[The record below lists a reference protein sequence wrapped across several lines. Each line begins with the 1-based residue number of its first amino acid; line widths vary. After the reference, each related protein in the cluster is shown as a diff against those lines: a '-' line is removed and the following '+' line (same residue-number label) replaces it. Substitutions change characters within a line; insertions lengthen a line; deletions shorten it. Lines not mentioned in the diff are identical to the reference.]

1 MNPKKIK
8 KRIILFVIFLP
19 IILTVLP
26 IRFTKNP
33 ENINKKRE
41 FYIASCISEGTTDG
55 GVWIV
60 LGSNNGMFED
70 EIYVDFKGKNPKSI
84 LSYDIT
90 DSETEFIIYGKLTK
104 EDDEEFYTLNSR
116 RWEIS
121 NEVKRDDYSCRIPFK
136 HFITVYDLKWFD
148 FLLTDKGYD

>member
-1 MNPKKIK
+1 MNSKKIK
-8 KRIILFVIFLP
+8 KRIILLVIFLP

-26 IRFTKNP
+26 IKFVKNP
-33 ENINKKRE
+33 KNIKKKKE

-55 GVWIV
+55 GVWVV
-60 LGSNNGMFED
+60 LGSNKGIFED
-70 EIYVDFKGKNPKSI
+70 ELSVYFKGKNPKNI
-84 LSYDIT
+84 LSYDII

-116 RWEIS
+116 KWEIS
-121 NEVKRDDYSCRIPFK
+121 NEVKRDDYSCRIPFR
-136 HFITVYDLKWFD
+136 HFITVYDLNWFD